1 MIEEDKIVYKHNK
14 RFRSFCLK
22 RKNTRRMNQT
32 SLPLLQ
38 SWRANVDV
46 KILIY
51 DHDPRFIDSE
61 DIANVVNYIVSYI
74 SKGNQSFT
82 AEKDIITDVILK

>member
-1 MIEEDKIVYKHNK
+1 
-14 RFRSFCLK
+14 
-22 RKNTRRMNQT
+22 MNQT

-46 KILIY
+46 KFLIY

-61 DIANVVNYIVSYI
+61 DIANVINYIVSYI
-74 SKGNQSFT
+74 SKGSQSFT
-82 AEKDIITDVILK
+82 EEKILSLILF

>member
-1 MIEEDKIVYKHNK
+1 
-14 RFRSFCLK
+14 
-22 RKNTRRMNQT
+22 MNQT

-61 DIANVVNYIVSYI
+61 DIANVINYIVSYI
-74 SKGNQSFT
+74 SKGTHSFT
-82 AEKDIITDVILK
+82 EEKNIITDVILK

>member
-1 MIEEDKIVYKHNK
+1 
-14 RFRSFCLK
+14 
-22 RKNTRRMNQT
+22 MNQT

-61 DIANVVNYIVSYI
+61 DIANVISYIVSYI
-74 SKGNQSFT
+74 SKGSQSFT
-82 AEKDIITDVILK
+82 EEKNIITDVILK

>member
-1 MIEEDKIVYKHNK
+1 MK
-14 RFRSFCLK
+14 RT
-22 RKNTRRMNQT
+22 NTRRMNQT

-51 DHDPRFIDSE
+51 DHDPRLIDSE

-82 AEKDIITDVILK
+82 EEKDIITDVILK

>member
-1 MIEEDKIVYKHNK
+1 
-14 RFRSFCLK
+14 
-22 RKNTRRMNQT
+22 MNQT

-82 AEKDIITDVILK
+82 EEKNMISNVILK